1 MLLITPR
8 FGLFEAAGWVNEV
21 LSRTEEKN
29 QELPGPYAACCGA
42 VELKDHVRAVIQGLR
57 RVGSQSMFPRTRIR
71 FLYCPFIVLSCPRRD
86 SARICKTM
94 IAIAWVCSQATL
106 QYDTPW
112 HAVASNW

>member
-57 RVGSQSMFPRTRIR
+57 RVGFSEHVSEDKNKVS
-71 FLYCPFIVLSCPRRD
+71 VLSVHRVIV
-86 SARICKTM
+86 ST
-94 IAIAWVCSQATL
+94 
-106 QYDTPW
+106 
-112 HAVASNW
+112 